1 LQCIDRCRIWRQ
13 KGHNRGA
20 FDSCRSLR
28 SIKISSVRTIGPLAF
43 YEYELLT
50 DVELPC
56 VETMGPSA
64 FFGCVELRL
73 VAIAIPLKDTVFVRS
88 NFILLYTQF
97 YLCENLTTVHLLR
110 GIHNLVSYL
119 LLERWRDEMNQEIIA
134 SIWCFQI
141 ISVKRLTQ

>member
-1 LQCIDRCRIWRQ
+1 
-13 KGHNRGA
+13 
-20 FDSCRSLR
+20 
-28 SIKISSVRTIGPLAF
+28 VRTIGPLAF